1 MSARIAERFATL
13 RAQDRAALIAYVM
26 AFDPDRATSLEV
38 LKALPAA
45 GADIIEIGFPFTDP
59 MADGPS
65 IQKANVRAL
74 KAGAS
79 LKGALDLVRAFRE
92 TDQATPIVL
101 MGYLNPVEQM
111 GADAFAAGARAA
123 GVDGAILVDLPPE
136 EDAEVRVALA
146 GQGVSLIRLA
156 TPTTDAA
163 RLPVVLEGVTGFL
176 YYVSV
181 TGVTGARAIGV
192 EDAEAAVARLKRSTD
207 LPVAVGFGVR
217 EAAAAAAMAR
227 VADAVVVGSA
237 FVDAIAA
244 AQTAG
249 EAVPPAAAAKVRELA
264 NAVRNARKQGSGR

>member
-1 MSARIAERFATL
+1 
-13 RAQDRAALIAYVM
+13 
-26 AFDPDRATSLEV
+26 
-38 LKALPAA
+38 
-45 GADIIEIGFPFTDP
+45 
-59 MADGPS
+59 
-65 IQKANVRAL
+65 
-74 KAGAS
+74 
-79 LKGALDLVRAFRE
+79 
-92 TDQATPIVL
+92 

-111 GADAFAAGARAA
+111 GAQAFAAGARAA

-136 EDAEVRVALA
+136 EDADVRAAL
-146 GQGVSLIRLA
+146 GRQGVSLIRLA

-192 EDAEAAVARLKRSTD
+192 EDAEAAVARLKRATD

-244 AQTAG
+244 AQAAG
-249 EAVPPAAAAKVRELA
+249 DGVAPAAAAKVRELA
-264 NAVRNARKQGSGR
+264 DAVRNARKQGSGR